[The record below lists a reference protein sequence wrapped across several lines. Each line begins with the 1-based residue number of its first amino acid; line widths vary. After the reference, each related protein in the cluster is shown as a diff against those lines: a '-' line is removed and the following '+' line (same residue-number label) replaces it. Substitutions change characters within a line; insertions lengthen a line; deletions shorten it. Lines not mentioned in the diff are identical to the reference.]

1 MTMKQTQTRITII
14 FSAVAVVLVL
24 LAIVTEP
31 KQVTPDAF
39 SDLGEEF
46 FPEFTDPNAARTL
59 EVIEFDEET
68 GSARPF
74 KVTYQGGRWTIP
86 SHYDYPADGKDRLAK
101 TAASVIGI
109 AKGDFRT
116 DNVSDHAAC
125 GVIDP
130 LDESVVE
137 LKGRGKRVTIKGE
150 NDVVLADLIIG
161 KSYED
166 RENFHLVRLPDQK
179 RVYGALIDVDISTK
193 FSDWIESDL
202 LKVEK
207 EELRSITLKDY
218 SINEATKKLE
228 MRDELVVEKQ
238 ADDAW
243 AANGMTDEQEVD
255 KYKMN
260 NFLKALDEL
269 SIVGVRPKPQGLTAS
284 LRQSSGQVK
293 INTSDLMSLQS
304 KGFYFTGDGLL
315 RSNEGEMVA
324 VTSRG
329 VSYTLRF
336 GEVAYGSEFEVSA
349 GSQDEGEDV
358 KGPGEN
364 RYLMITS
371 NFDEAVFEEP
381 PLPANTD
388 FQEKPDSMWTAEDH
402 RMKSMQMA
410 HDEWE
415 TNLAEGRRL
424 SDELNSRFAEWY
436 YVISADS
443 YHKLRLT
450 RDDLLKD
457 KPKQN

>member
-1 MTMKQTQTRITII
+1 MKQTQTRITLI

-24 LAIVTEP
+24 LAIVSEP
-31 KQVTPDAF
+31 RQVTPDAF

-46 FPEFTDPNAARTL
+46 FPNFTDPNAARTL
-59 EVIEFDEET
+59 EVIEFDEQT

-74 KVTYQGGRWTIP
+74 KVTFQGGRWTIP
-86 SHYDYPADGKDRLAK
+86 SHYDYPADGKDRLAE

-109 AKGDFRT
+109 TKDDFRT
-116 DNVSDHAAC
+116 DNASDHAAC

-137 LKGRGKRVTIKGE
+137 LRGRGKRVTIKGE

-166 RENFHLVRLPDQK
+166 RENFHLVRVPGQK
-179 RVYGALIDVDISTK
+179 RVYGSLIEVDISTG
-193 FSDWIESDL
+193 FSDWIEADL
-202 LKVEK
+202 LKVEQ
-207 EELRSITLKDY
+207 EELQKINLKDY
-218 SINEATKKLE
+218 SINETTQKVE
-228 MRDELVVEKQ
+228 TRDELALVKEI
-238 ADDAW
+238 DDTWVATD
-243 AANGMTDEQEVD
+243 MSDEQEVD
-255 KYKMN
+255 KYQMN
-260 NFLKALDEL
+260 NFIKALDEL
-269 SIVGVRPKPQGLTAS
+269 SIVGIRPKPEGLSVS
-284 LRQSSGQVK
+284 LQQSSGQVR
-293 INTSDLMSLQS
+293 ISTSDLLSLQS

-324 VTSRG
+324 VTSNG

-336 GEVAYGSEFEVSA
+336 GEVAYGSGFEVSA
-349 GSQDEGEDV
+349 GTAAETGEA

-364 RYLMITS
+364 RYLMITTS
-371 NFDEAVFEEP
+371 FDETVFTEP
-381 PLPANTD
+381 PLPENTD
-388 FQEKPDSMWTAEDH
+388 FLERPDSVWTAEDH
-402 RMKSMQMA
+402 RMKSLQLA

-415 TNLAEGRRL
+415 TNKRDGLEL

-443 YHKLRLT
+443 FHKLRLT

-457 KPKQN
+457 KPKPN